1 MAVTVQSLPQGPIA
15 ANTHIVT
22 DTATGKIA
30 VVDAGDCTAELLSML
45 SGGTVEYILLT
56 HGHFDHILG
65 VAKLKQQFPNAQIC
79 VHALDADCLTDEEES
94 LCSWECAGQQT
105 TVQPDRL
112 LQDGDKITLG
122 ETELTVLH
130 TPGHTKGGVCY
141 ADFENRNLF
150 TGDTLFCLTAG
161 RTDFPGGSDEDLL
174 ASLIRLKN
182 LEGDFTVYT
191 GHNRATTLDYERTHN
206 RYMRRIGR

>member
-1 MAVTVQSLPQGPIA
+1 MALKVETIPQGPVQ
-15 ANTHIVT
+15 ANTHILT

-30 VVDAGDCTAELLSML
+30 VVDAGDCTAALKDRLNGKS
-45 SGGTVEYILLT
+45 VEYILLT

-65 VAKLKQQFPNAQIC
+65 VAAIKALTGAEIC
-79 VHALDADCLTDEEES
+79 IHAADADCLSDEEKS

-105 TVQPDRL
+105 PMQADRL
-112 LQDGDKITLG
+112 LRDGDVISLG
-122 ETELTVLH
+122 ESTLHVLH

-141 ADFENRNLF
+141 ADYENRILL

-161 RTDFPGGSDEDLL
+161 RTDFPGGSDEELL
-174 ASLIRLKN
+174 ASLIRLRN
-182 LEGDFTVYT
+182 LDGDFTVYT
-191 GHNRATTLDYERTHN
+191 GHNRATTLEFERTRN